1 MSEFFKSAMGY
12 FNNPATTTTS
22 QPNSGGGSSSTNVN
36 TYRSSSSSSLQE
48 NEFCGQIVDIN
59 GRKLRVKRVI
69 AEGGFA
75 FVYVVQDIQT
85 DKEYALKRLIGA
97 DKKACQ
103 AIINEINTHKQLTGH
118 PNIVGFV
125 SATFIDKTTGP
136 QQRAEYLLL
145 TELCKGGSLI
155 DCLGSAL
162 DPPVILRIFYQAAKA
177 VAHMHSQS
185 PPIVHRDIKIE
196 NYLLSDDKQ
205 LKLCDFGSSTSE
217 IFAPTLDWNAQ
228 QRNTL
233 EDQLSSVTTPMYR
246 APEML
251 DTWSNYEVGLKV
263 DVWSLG
269 CILYVLCF
277 QKHPFEDS
285 AKLRIINGN
294 FIIPTDS
301 RFSCF
306 HDIIKGCLT
315 VNPVQRFNISTI
327 LDRLA
332 AISETMGWSLKGPLE
347 LHGKPVVT
355 TTPEHHVSSL
365 PHIPVGAAPQQRSSA
380 GNSIFYDDPSSASN
394 TPPQTTT
401 SSQSL
406 NQSSSSA
413 AANSAPANGS
423 LLSSLRGGAG
433 SFLKN
438 LKDTSSKVM
447 QTMQQTIARADLDIS
462 YITSRVLVMPCPS
475 EGFESAYKTNNIEDV
490 RLSIE
495 SRFPPQKVSV
505 YNFGPRSCP
514 RLAPPVR
521 TVEAGSI
528 YGCSQ
533 ARAPNLQGLYSVA
546 EDMYGFLTADPKS
559 IVIIQTGDSG
569 GCTAATLVCA
579 LLMYSDLILEPE
591 DAVQVF
597 AVKRHPINLRP
608 SEFRYLYYLGD
619 ILRPTPLLPHYKNV
633 NLISLNCQPVPRMS
647 KTRDGCRIYMEVYN
661 NERLILSTM
670 QEYEKMRLYMAG
682 PGKITLPINLTVCG
696 DFVVVLY
703 HARKG
708 MVRPQG
714 IKICQFQL
722 HTGFIPEQ
730 ETLINFTSQ
739 DLDDLP
745 TDAECLAPNFAV
757 SLSLAVMDTE
767 TPPARNPPWLLAK
780 PSRNSFNLFSSQ
792 LEYEEMID
800 NFVAKPT
807 RSMPTKASAS
817 PPRPA
822 PPVKEPP
829 LIMPDITEI
838 SHEST
843 FTQPEPTPPIDLLN
857 LNQPSSTHHTL
868 TDPQA
873 TAMPSTDASFD
884 LLGAFGDDDSSG
896 IGTAPI
902 PDILANNSQPKSA
915 ADLDDIF
922 GPLNSHT
929 NSSFN
934 LDFNAF
940 TSPTPATQATA
951 FSGPKITTSVSAS
964 NVPPFGGNIPTFTTQ
979 SAGKEPSPQQQQ
991 QQPKDPFADIANLAS
1006 GLNINF
1012 TPQTLGGKSAG
1023 HTPVGT
1029 SPFTTQFSSPTH
1041 NNTPANNSSSSHVRM
1056 PPPQSSQTSNTA
1068 SPNHMRSPNN
1078 SATFGIPPYGSPSPQ
1093 PTQSSTAAPPPPP
1106 SSSSSRPDY
1115 SRSHFEQPKPAGGSS
1130 SASQPQGKSSDIFAD
1145 ILGEQGYKFTSKA
1158 NQGPRSIN
1166 EMRKEDLIKDM
1177 DPKKVMIMEWTE
1189 GKKNNIRAL
1198 LCSMHTVLWADAKW
1212 TKCEMSQLI
1221 TPADVKKGYRKAC
1234 LAVHPDKHNGTENE
1248 ETAKMIFMELN
1259 NAWTDFENDAT
1270 QQNMFN

>member
-1 MSEFFKSAMGY
+1 MSDFLKSAMGY
-12 FNNPATTTTS
+12 FNNPSSSNSAS
-22 QPNSGGGSSSTNVN
+22 NPNSGGSSNSGAINANTYKSSTISAA
-36 TYRSSSSSSLQE
+36 TFQD
-48 NEFCGQIVDIN
+48 NEFCGQIIEIN
-59 GRKLRVKRVI
+59 GHKLRIKRVI

-75 FVYVVQDIQT
+75 FVYVAQDIQT
-85 DKEYALKRLIGA
+85 GKEYALKRLIGA

-103 AIINEINTHKQLTGH
+103 SIINEINIHKQLTGH

-125 SATFIDKTTGP
+125 SATFIDKTNGP

-155 DCLGSAL
+155 DCLGTNL
-162 DPPVILRIFYQAAKA
+162 DPPLILRIFYQATKA
-177 VAHMHSQS
+177 VAHMHAQQ
-185 PPIVHRDIKIE
+185 PAIVHRDIKIE
-196 NYLLSDDKQ
+196 NYLLGNDKK
-205 LKLCDFGSSTSE
+205 LKLCDFGSATTE
-217 IFAPTLDWNAQ
+217 IFSPTLDWNAQ
-228 QRNTL
+228 QRNNL

-285 AKLRIINGN
+285 AKLRIVNGN
-294 FIIPTDS
+294 FIIPNDS

-306 HDIIKGCLT
+306 HDVIKGCLT
-315 VNPVQRFNISTI
+315 VNPAQRFNVATI

-332 AISETMGWSLKGPLE
+332 AISETMNWSLKGPLD
-347 LHGKPVVT
+347 LMGKPIIT
-355 TTPEHHVSSL
+355 TTPEHSYS
-365 PHIPVGAAPQQRSSA
+365 AANNSATALNSNQRSFA
-380 GNSIFYDDPSSASN
+380 GNSTFYGDPSSSAVHR
-394 TPPQTTT
+394 
-401 SSQSL
+401 SQSHSPHPHTASAST
-406 NQSSSSA
+406 QSSSTNASG
-413 AANSAPANGS
+413 ANGS
-423 LLSSLRGGAG
+423 LFSSIRGGAG

-447 QTMQQTIARADLDIS
+447 QTMQQTIARTDLDIS

-495 SRFPPQKVSV
+495 SRFSPQKVSV

-514 RLAPPVR
+514 RLSPPVR

-533 ARAPNLQGLYSVA
+533 ARAPNLQGLFSVA
-546 EDMYGFLTADPKS
+546 EDMYGFLNADPKS
-559 IVIIQTGDSG
+559 IVIIQTGDTG

-579 LLMYSDLILEPE
+579 LLMYADLILEPE

-597 AVKRHPINLRP
+597 AVKRHPVNLRP

-619 ILRPTPLLPHYKNV
+619 ILRPTPLLPHYKNI
-633 NLISLNCQPVPRMS
+633 NLVSLSCQPVPRMT
-647 KTRDGCRIYMEVYN
+647 KTRDGCRMYIEVYN
-661 NERLILSTM
+661 NERLLMSTM

-696 DFVVVLY
+696 DLVVVLY

-708 MVRPQG
+708 MVRPLG

-722 HTGFIPEQ
+722 HTGFIPEP
-730 ETLINFTSQ
+730 ETLITFSNQ
-739 DLDDLP
+739 DLDDLA
-745 TDAECLAPNFAV
+745 DVECVPPNFTV
-757 SLSLAVMDTE
+757 SLSLTVTDLE
-767 TPPARNPPWLLAK
+767 TPPTRNPPWLPTK
-780 PSRNSFNLFSSQ
+780 PRRNAYNLFSSQ

-800 NFVAKPT
+800 NFVTKPTTNTPPASVRQEQAKPT
-807 RSMPTKASAS
+807 AETKENPST
-817 PPRPA
+817 
-822 PPVKEPP
+822 PP
-829 LIMPDITEI
+829 LIMPDITEMTA
-838 SHEST
+838 EA
-843 FTQPEPTPPIDLLN
+843 FQVPPEPTPPIDLLN
-857 LNQPSSTHHTL
+857 LNQPSTQQQQQTSH
-868 TDPQA
+868 DSQA
-873 TAMPSTDASFD
+873 TAMPTTDASFD

-902 PDILANNSQPKSA
+902 PDILANNTQPKSA

-922 GPLNSHT
+922 GPLNS
-929 NSSFN
+929 NSTSTFN
-934 LDFNAF
+934 IDFNAF
-940 TSPTPATQATA
+940 STPTPQPTHTFANTRPTI
-951 FSGPKITTSVSAS
+951 GAS
-964 NVPPFGGNIPTFTTQ
+964 NSTSFGTLPTFNTQ
-979 SAGKEPSPQQQQ
+979 TASKDPSPQQS
-991 QQPKDPFADIANLAS
+991 KDPFADIANLAS

-1012 TPQTLGGKSAG
+1012 TPNSTLSGKSAG
-1023 HTPVGT
+1023 HTPVGS

-1041 NNTPANNSSSSHVRM
+1041 NQTATNNMRI
-1056 PPPQSSQTSNTA
+1056 PPQPTHTSNTT
-1068 SPNHMRSPNN
+1068 SPNHMKSPNN
-1078 SATFGIPPYGSPSPQ
+1078 STSFGMSFNTTPNANQ
-1093 PTQSSTAAPPPPP
+1093 FSTANTTTQQQN
-1106 SSSSSRPDY
+1106 RPDY
-1115 SRSHFEQPKPAGGSS
+1115 SRSHFEQPKTTT
-1130 SASQPQGKSSDIFAD
+1130 QQQQTKSSDIFAD
-1145 ILGEQGYKFTSKA
+1145 ILGEQGYKFTSKG

-1177 DPKKVMIMEWTE
+1177 DPKRVKIMEWTE

-1198 LCSMHTVLWADAKW
+1198 LCSMHTVLWSDAKW

-1221 TPADVKKGYRKAC
+1221 TPTDVKKAYRKAC
-1234 LAVHPDKHNGTENE
+1234 LAVHPDKHNGTDNE
-1248 ETAKMIFMELN
+1248 EIAKMIFMELN

>member
-12 FNNPATTTTS
+12 FNNPTNTSATNSNNTS
-22 QPNSGGGSSSTNVN
+22 QPNSGGSSVNVNN
-36 TYRSSSSSSLQE
+36 TYRSSSSSLQE
-48 NEFCGQIVDIN
+48 NDFCGQIVEIN

-75 FVYVVQDIQT
+75 FVYVAQDIQT

-103 AIINEINTHKQLTGH
+103 VIINEINTHKRLTGH

-125 SATFIDKTTGP
+125 SATFIDKTNGP

-155 DCLGSAL
+155 DCMGSTL
-162 DPPVILRIFYQAAKA
+162 EPPVVLRIFYQAVKA

-185 PPIVHRDIKIE
+185 PPIIHRDIKIE
-196 NYLLSDDKQ
+196 NYLLGDDKQ
-205 LKLCDFGSSTSE
+205 LKLCDFGSATSE

-233 EDQLSSVTTPMYR
+233 EDQLCSVTTPMYR

-251 DTWSNYEVGLKV
+251 DTWSNYEVGTKV

-277 QKHPFEDS
+277 QKHPFDDS

-294 FIIPTDS
+294 FTIPTDS
-301 RFSCF
+301 RFQCF
-306 HDIIKGCLT
+306 HDIIRGCLT
-315 VNPVQRFNISTI
+315 VDPSQRFNISTI

-332 AISETMGWSLKGPLE
+332 AISETMHWSLKGPLD
-347 LHGKPVVT
+347 LRGKPIIT
-355 TTPEHHVSSL
+355 TTPEHLSTNN
-365 PHIPVGAAPQQRSSA
+365 PITQPQQRSSA
-380 GNSIFYDDPSSASN
+380 GNSIFYDDPSIAS
-394 TPPQTTT
+394 TQPQPPGHT
-401 SSQSL
+401 SSSHQQ
-406 NQSSSSA
+406 QSSSSSSSI
-413 AANSAPANGS
+413 NPTNGS

-447 QTMQQTIARADLDIS
+447 QTMQQTIARSDLDIS

-533 ARAPNLQGLYSVA
+533 ARAPNLQGLFSVA

-619 ILRPTPLLPHYKNV
+619 ILRPTPLLPHYKNI
-633 NLISLNCQPVPRMS
+633 NLISLSCQPVPRMT
-647 KTRDGCRIYMEVYN
+647 KTRDGCRIYIEVYN
-661 NERLILSTM
+661 NERLLLSTM
-670 QEYEKMRLYMAG
+670 QDYEKMRLYMAG
-682 PGKITLPINLTVCG
+682 PGKITVPLNVTVCG

-730 ETLINFTSQ
+730 ETLINFTTQ

-745 TDAECLAPNFAV
+745 TDAECVPPNFAV

-767 TPPARNPPWLLAK
+767 TPPARNPPWLLTK
-780 PSRNSFNLFSSQ
+780 PSRSAFNLFSSQ

-800 NFVAKPT
+800 NFVTKPT
-807 RSMPTKASAS
+807 GGAVPPPTRTAA
-817 PPRPA
+817 PA
-822 PPVKEPP
+822 NKEKPMTPP

-838 SHEST
+838 SHET
-843 FTQPEPTPPIDLLN
+843 NFTQPDPAPPIDLLN
-857 LNQPSSTHHTL
+857 LNQPSSSHHGF

-922 GPLNSHT
+922 GPLNSDT
-929 NSSFN
+929 SSTFN

-940 TSPTPATQATA
+940 ASPTPTPQTGAPPPPFCT
-951 FSGPKITTSVSAS
+951 PKITTSSSAS
-964 NVPPFGGNIPTFTTQ
+964 IVPPFVGGTVPTFTTQ
-979 SAGKEPSPQQQQ
+979 TASKEPSPQ
-991 QQPKDPFADIANLAS
+991 QQPKDPFADIASLAS

-1029 SPFTTQFSSPTH
+1029 SPFTTHFSSPTH
-1041 NNTPANNSSSSHVRM
+1041 NSTTPNSGNVRM
-1056 PPPQSSQTSNTA
+1056 PPNAP
-1068 SPNHMRSPNN
+1068 SPNHIKTPNN
-1078 SATFGIPPYGSPSPQ
+1078 TTTFGMQQPTPTPFATPSPQ
-1093 PTQSSTAAPPPPP
+1093 PTGVAAGSGATPSTTTPNT
-1106 SSSSSRPDY
+1106 RPDY
-1115 SRSHFEQPKPAGGSS
+1115 SRSHFEQPKSS
-1130 SASQPQGKSSDIFAD
+1130 SGTSQQSKSSDIFAD

-1248 ETAKMIFMELN
+1248 EIAKMIFMELN

>member
-1 MSEFFKSAMGY
+1 MSDFFKSAMGY
-12 FNNPATTTTS
+12 FNNPSSANNS
-22 QPNSGGGSSSTNVN
+22 SSNPNSGGSSNSGVLNANTYKSSTS
-36 TYRSSSSSSLQE
+36 TAAFQD
-48 NEFCGQIVDIN
+48 NEFCGQTVEIN
-59 GRKLRVKRVI
+59 GHKLRIKGVI

-75 FVYVVQDIQT
+75 FVYVAQDIQT
-85 DKEYALKRLIGA
+85 GKEYALKRLIGA

-103 AIINEINTHKQLTGH
+103 SIINEINTHKQLTGH

-125 SATFIDKTTGP
+125 SATFIDKTNGP

-155 DCLGSAL
+155 DCLGSNL
-162 DPPVILRIFYQAAKA
+162 DPPLILRIFYQATKA
-177 VAHMHSQS
+177 VAHMHAQV
-185 PPIVHRDIKIE
+185 PAIVHRDIKIE
-196 NYLLSDDKQ
+196 NYLLGDDKK
-205 LKLCDFGSSTSE
+205 LKLCDFGSATTE
-217 IFAPTLDWNAQ
+217 IFSPTLDWNAQ

-285 AKLRIINGN
+285 AKLRIVNGN

-301 RFSCF
+301 RYSCF
-306 HDIIKGCLT
+306 HDIIKGCLV
-315 VNPVQRFNISTI
+315 VNPAQRFNVSTI

-332 AISETMGWSLKGPLE
+332 AVAETMNWSLKGPLD
-347 LHGKPVVT
+347 LAGKPIIT
-355 TTPEHHVSSL
+355 TTPEHSYAAAQ
-365 PHIPVGAAPQQRSSA
+365 PPVTAMPSQQRSTA
-380 GNSIFYDDPSSASN
+380 GNSTFYDDPTPTNVNRSQSHSPHPHASSAS
-394 TPPQTTT
+394 
-401 SSQSL
+401 S
-406 NQSSSSA
+406 QSSSANASA
-413 AANSAPANGS
+413 ANGS
-423 LLSSLRGGAG
+423 LFSSLRGGAG

-447 QTMQQTIARADLDIS
+447 QTMQQTIARTDLDIS

-514 RLAPPVR
+514 RLSPPVR

-533 ARAPNLQGLYSVA
+533 ARAPNLQGLFSVA

-559 IVIIQTGDSG
+559 IVIIQTGDAG

-597 AVKRHPINLRP
+597 AVKRHPVNLRP

-619 ILRPTPLLPHYKNV
+619 ILRPTPLLPHYKNI
-633 NLISLNCQPVPRMS
+633 NLVSLSCQPVPRMT
-647 KTRDGCRIYMEVYN
+647 KTRDGCRIYMEVYS
-661 NERLILSTM
+661 NERLLMSTM
-670 QEYEKMRLYMAG
+670 QDYEKMRLYMAG

-696 DFVVVLY
+696 DLVVVLY

-714 IKICQFQL
+714 VKICQFQL
-722 HTGFIPEQ
+722 HTGFIPEP
-730 ETLINFTSQ
+730 ETLITFCSQ

-745 TDAECLAPNFAV
+745 DPDCVPPNFTV
-757 SLSLAVMDTE
+757 SLSLTVTDME
-767 TPPARNPPWLLAK
+767 TPPSRNPPWLPTK
-780 PSRNSFNLFSSQ
+780 PRRNAFNLFSSQ

-807 RSMPTKASAS
+807 SNKS
-817 PPRPA
+817 PA
-822 PPVKEPP
+822 PIRQAPAVPQSKAKSTTPP
-829 LIMPDITEI
+829 LIMPDITEMTAEAF
-838 SHEST
+838 HLP
-843 FTQPEPTPPIDLLN
+843 PEPTPPIDLLN
-857 LNQPSSTHHTL
+857 LNQPSSQQQPSH
-868 TDPQA
+868 DPQA

-896 IGTAPI
+896 IGSAPI
-902 PDILANNSQPKSA
+902 PDILANNAQPKST

-922 GPLNSHT
+922 GPLNSNT
-929 NSSFN
+929 TPSFN
-934 LDFNAF
+934 LEFNAF
-940 TSPTPATQATA
+940 ATPTPQGTN
-951 FSGPKITTSVSAS
+951 TSFGNSKVTPGAS
-964 NVPPFGGNIPTFTTQ
+964 TSTSFGTLPTFTTQ
-979 SAGKEPSPQQQQ
+979 TASKEPSP

-1012 TPQTLGGKSAG
+1012 TPNSTLGGKSAG
-1023 HTPVGT
+1023 HTPVGS
-1029 SPFTTQFSSPTH
+1029 SPFNTQFSSPTH
-1041 NNTPANNSSSSHVRM
+1041 NQTATNNMRVPTAPTH
-1056 PPPQSSQTSNTA
+1056 TSNTT
-1068 SPNHMRSPNN
+1068 SPNHMKSPNN
-1078 SATFGIPPYGSPSPQ
+1078 ASSNFGMSFTATQNSTPFSGNATTGSTT
-1093 PTQSSTAAPPPPP
+1093 TQN
-1106 SSSSSRPDY
+1106 RPDY
-1115 SRSHFEQPKPAGGSS
+1115 SRSHFEPTKPASFS
-1130 SASQPQGKSSDIFAD
+1130 NTQQQGKSSDIFAD
-1145 ILGEQGYKFTSKA
+1145 ILGEQGYKFTSKG

-1177 DPKKVMIMEWTE
+1177 DPKRVKIMEWTE

-1198 LCSMHTVLWADAKW
+1198 LCSMHTVLWSDAKW
-1212 TKCEMSQLI
+1212 NKCEMSQLI
-1221 TPADVKKGYRKAC
+1221 TPTDVKKAYRKAC
-1234 LAVHPDKHNGTENE
+1234 LAVHPDKHNGTDNE
-1248 ETAKMIFMELN
+1248 EIAKMIFMELN